1 MFGGIPSE
9 YIDALNKVGNDLKYK
24 LDCLNF
30 IKDSVENEISF
41 EKIQR
46 HGLKG
51 LYIFL
56 WSLLKETNNKLI
68 LIILQTIDQ
77 LLQSLNKKYYYKVNF
92 SLLLPHL
99 INKLNDC
106 CQQGFNE
113 TLFNNNHL
121 IKKEVISILQR
132 FKQIE
137 GEEEFDK
144 TIMRM
149 VAPSAYEFF
158 KSI

>member
-106 CQQGFNE
+106 CQYLILLKLERLKDTTNIILVTF
-113 TLFNNNHL
+113 TLNTKWTWVIWSFSN
-121 IKKEVISILQR
+121 KKLTVFTCLR
-132 FKQIE
+132 F
-137 GEEEFDK
+137 
-144 TIMRM
+144 
-149 VAPSAYEFF
+149 YE
-158 KSI
+158 KCE